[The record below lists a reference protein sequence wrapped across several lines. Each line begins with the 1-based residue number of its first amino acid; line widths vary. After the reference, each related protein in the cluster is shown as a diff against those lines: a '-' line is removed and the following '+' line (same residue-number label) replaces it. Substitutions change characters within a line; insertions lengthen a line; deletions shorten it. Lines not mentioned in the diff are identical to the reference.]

1 MSGYA
6 DKGDKDRIAQVKAE
20 MKRAFGIRVAPCRF
34 RQDNRDYY
42 IDHEANTISDA
53 LTSVK
58 HIGKRVAQALYRM
71 RHNQYVCFTDL
82 LYDMTMN
89 PAFDSRAI
97 DILIRLDYFREFGT
111 PGKLLNVYKQFLE
124 GESRFSKTHVKPTQ
138 ERRLSVLR
146 QLEQNCPEEELPLA
160 DCLRF
165 EAEHIGTPL
174 TVRESERAVYVVLE
188 VDDRYSPKL
197 RLYSVATGNVGV
209 MKVKKL

>member
-1 MSGYA
+1 
-6 DKGDKDRIAQVKAE
+6 

-53 LTSVK
+53 LTSIK

-71 RHNQYVCFTDL
+71 RNNQYACFTDL

-97 DILIRLDYFREFGT
+97 DILIRLDYFREFGML
-111 PGKLLNVYKQFLE
+111 GKLLNVYKQFLE

-138 ERRLSVLR
+138 ERHLSILR